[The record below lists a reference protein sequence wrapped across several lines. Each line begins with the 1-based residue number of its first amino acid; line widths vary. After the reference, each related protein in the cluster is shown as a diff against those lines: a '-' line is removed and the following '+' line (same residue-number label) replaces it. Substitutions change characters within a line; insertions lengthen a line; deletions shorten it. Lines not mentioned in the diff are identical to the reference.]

1 MTNNFL
7 AALPQLWAIRPE
19 ALTAFVEDLRLMAAD
34 ARSRDGSA
42 APAGKPYSMDGP
54 VAVIPVEGVL
64 TKKGLSFF
72 GFQLAPGMRDLSA
85 ALRRA
90 AADRSVKAILLDV
103 DSPGGTVDGIEE
115 LAEAVAETGRA
126 KPLYAFAD
134 GLMASA
140 GYWLSC
146 GAREIAAP
154 ASAEVG
160 SIGVVM
166 MHREYSKALDEAG
179 VTYNIIAAGHYK
191 AAGNTVEPL
200 TDEMRAYLQSG
211 VDDTYELFLQ
221 AVERGRNVSR
231 EKALAMADGKIFT
244 GGEALKAGLID
255 RVCSRGDFINHIK
268 EGLDMTLAELREQHP
283 EAVAALRA
291 ELEKE
296 HAAQAA
302 SAADAARSEGAS
314 AELDRVLS
322 LAACLLGEQSAETL
336 RNLAASGIKPE
347 QAKAMQKAF
356 AALVGK
362 EAQKDSMENK
372 LNALR
377 AAHDNAPANPLAGL
391 EQDAAKPGFE
401 EMVAARMEKDGCT
414 RGEAIRRVSIDHPE
428 EHKAWLDAAQN
439 KGGTR

>member
-1 MTNNFL
+1 MKMSSNFL
-7 AALPQLWAIRPE
+7 AVLPQLWAIRPE
-19 ALTAFVEDLRLMAAD
+19 ALTAFVEELRMQPAE
-34 ARSRDGSA
+34 ARNREGNSA
-42 APAGKPYSMDGP
+42 ATGKPYSMDGP

-64 TKKGLSFF
+64 TKRGLSFF
-72 GFQLAPGMRDLSA
+72 GYQLAPGMRDVAA
-85 ALRRA
+85 ALRSA
-90 AADRSVKAILLDV
+90 CADRGVKAILLDV

-115 LAEAVAETGRA
+115 LAEVVAEAGSA

-140 GYWLSC
+140 AYWLSC
-146 GAREIAAP
+146 NAREIAAP
-154 ASAEVG
+154 ATAEVG

-166 MHREYSKALDEAG
+166 MHREYSRALEGAG
-179 VTYNIIAAGHYK
+179 IKCNIIAAGHYK
-191 AAGNTVEPL
+191 AAGNMVEPL
-200 TDEMRAYLQSG
+200 SEEMRAYLQSG
-211 VDDTYELFLQ
+211 IDDTYELFLQ

-231 EKALAMADGKIFT
+231 EKALAMADGRIFT

-268 EGLDMTLAELREQHP
+268 EGLNMTLAELREQHP

-291 ELEKE
+291 ELEQE
-296 HAAQAA
+296 HA
-302 SAADAARSEGAS
+302 SAADAARAEGAS
-314 AELDRVLS
+314 AELERVLS

-362 EAQKDSMENK
+362 EAQKDSMQDK

-377 AAHDNAPANPLAGL
+377 SAHDNAPATPLPGL

-401 EMVAARMEKDGCT
+401 ELVKARMEKEGCS
-414 RGEAIRRVSIDHPE
+414 RGEAIRRVSIEHPE
-428 EHKAWLDAAQN
+428 EHKAWLDAAQ

>member
-1 MTNNFL
+1 MSSNFL

-19 ALTAFVEDLRLMAAD
+19 ALTAFVEELRLQPAEARNREGRPAA
-34 ARSRDGSA
+34 A
-42 APAGKPYSMDGP
+42 AGKPYSMDGP

-64 TKKGLSFF
+64 TKRGLSFW
-72 GFQLAPGMRDLSA
+72 GYQLAPGMRDVAA
-85 ALRRA
+85 ALRSA
-90 AADRSVKAILLDV
+90 CADRGVKAILLDV

-115 LAEAVAETGRA
+115 LAEAGNA

-140 GYWLSC
+140 AYWLSC
-146 GAREIAAP
+146 NAREIAAP
-154 ASAEVG
+154 ATAEVG

-166 MHREYSKALDEAG
+166 MHREYSKALEGAG
-179 VTYNIIAAGHYK
+179 IKCNIIAAGHYK
-191 AAGNTVEPL
+191 AAGNMVEPL
-200 TDEMRAYLQSG
+200 SEEMRAYLQSG
-211 VDDTYELFLQ
+211 IDDTYELFLQ

-231 EKALAMADGKIFT
+231 EKALAMADGKMFT
-244 GGEALKAGLID
+244 GTEALKTGLVD
-255 RVCSRGDFINHIK
+255 RVCSREAFITHIK

-291 ELEKE
+291 ELEQE

-302 SAADAARSEGAS
+302 SAADAARAEGAS
-314 AELDRVLS
+314 AELERMLS
-322 LAACLLGEQSAETL
+322 LATCLLGEQSAETL
-336 RNLAASGIKPE
+336 RDLAASGIRPE

-362 EAQKDSMENK
+362 EAQKDSMEDK

-377 AAHDNAPANPLAGL
+377 SAHDNAPATPLAEL
-391 EQDAAKPGFE
+391 EQDAAKPRFE
-401 EMVAARMEKDGCT
+401 TLVKARMEKDSCS
-414 RGEAIRRVSIDHPE
+414 RGEAIRSVSIDHPE
-428 EHKAWLDAAQN
+428 EHKAWLDAAQ

>member
-1 MTNNFL
+1 MSSNFL

-19 ALTAFVEDLRLMAAD
+19 ALTAFVEELRLQPAEARNREGRPAA
-34 ARSRDGSA
+34 
-42 APAGKPYSMDGP
+42 AGKPYSMDGP

-64 TKKGLSFF
+64 TKRGLSFW
-72 GFQLAPGMRDLSA
+72 GYQLAPGMRDVAA
-85 ALRRA
+85 ALRSA
-90 AADRSVKAILLDV
+90 CADRGVKAILLDV

-115 LAEAVAETGRA
+115 LAEVVAEAGSA

-140 GYWLSC
+140 AYWLSC
-146 GAREIAAP
+146 NAREIAAP
-154 ASAEVG
+154 ATAEVG

-166 MHREYSKALDEAG
+166 MHREYSKALEGAG
-179 VTYNIIAAGHYK
+179 ITCNIIAAGHYK
-191 AAGNTVEPL
+191 AAGNMVEPL
-200 TDEMRAYLQSG
+200 SEEMRAY
-211 VDDTYELFLQ
+211 
-221 AVERGRNVSR
+221 
-231 EKALAMADGKIFT
+231 KT
-244 GGEALKAGLID
+244 GLVD
-255 RVCSRGDFINHIK
+255 RVCSREAFITHIK

-291 ELEKE
+291 ELEQE

-302 SAADAARSEGAS
+302 SAADAARAEGAS
-314 AELDRVLS
+314 AELERMLS

-336 RNLAASGIKPE
+336 RDLAASGIRPE

-362 EAQKDSMENK
+362 EAQKDSMQDK
-372 LNALR
+372 LDALR
-377 AAHDNAPANPLAGL
+377 SAHDNAPATPLAGL

-401 EMVAARMEKDGCT
+401 ALVKARMEKEGCS
-414 RGEAIRRVSIDHPE
+414 RGEAIRSVSIDHPE
-428 EHKAWLDAAQN
+428 EHKAWLDAAQ

>member
-34 ARSRDGSA
+34 ARSRDGNA
-42 APAGKPYSMDGP
+42 APARKPYSMDGP

-72 GFQLAPGMRDLSA
+72 GIQLAPGMRDLVA

-154 ASAEVG
+154 ATAEVG

-211 VDDTYELFLQ
+211 VDDTYEQFLQ

-268 EGLDMTLAELREQHP
+268 EGLDMTLVELREQHP

-291 ELEKE
+291 ELEQD

-302 SAADAARSEGAS
+302 SAADAARAEGAS
-314 AELDRVLS
+314 AELERVLS

-356 AALVGK
+356 AELVGK
-362 EAQKDSMENK
+362 EAQRDSMEEK
-372 LNALR
+372 LKALR
-377 AAHDNAPANPLAGL
+377 AVHDNAPANPLAGL
-391 EQDAAKPGFE
+391 ERDAAKPGFE
-401 EMVAARMEKDGCT
+401 EMVAARMEKDGCS
-414 RGEAIRRVSIDHPE
+414 RGEAIRCVSIDHPE

>member
-1 MTNNFL
+1 MSSNFL
-7 AALPQLWAIRPE
+7 AVLPQLWAIRPE
-19 ALTAFVEDLRLMAAD
+19 ALTAFVEELRMQPAE
-34 ARSRDGSA
+34 ARNREGNSA
-42 APAGKPYSMDGP
+42 ATGKPYSMDGP

-64 TKKGLSFF
+64 TKRGLSFF
-72 GFQLAPGMRDLSA
+72 GYQLAPGMRDVAA
-85 ALRRA
+85 ALRSA
-90 AADRSVKAILLDV
+90 CADRGVKAILLDV

-115 LAEAVAETGRA
+115 LAEVVAEAGSA

-140 GYWLSC
+140 AYWLSC
-146 GAREIAAP
+146 NAREIAAP
-154 ASAEVG
+154 ATAEVG

-166 MHREYSKALDEAG
+166 MHREYSRALEGAG
-179 VTYNIIAAGHYK
+179 IKCNIIAAGHYK
-191 AAGNTVEPL
+191 AAGNMVEPL
-200 TDEMRAYLQSG
+200 SEEMRAYLQSG
-211 VDDTYELFLQ
+211 IDDTYELFLQ

-231 EKALAMADGKIFT
+231 EKALAMADGRIFT

-268 EGLDMTLAELREQHP
+268 EGLNMTLAELREQHP

-291 ELEKE
+291 ELEQE
-296 HAAQAA
+296 HA
-302 SAADAARSEGAS
+302 SAADAARAEGAS
-314 AELDRVLS
+314 AELERVLS

-362 EAQKDSMENK
+362 EAQKDSMQDK

-377 AAHDNAPANPLAGL
+377 SAHDNAPATPLPGL

-401 EMVAARMEKDGCT
+401 ELVKARMEKEGCS
-414 RGEAIRRVSIDHPE
+414 RGEAIRRVSIEHPE
-428 EHKAWLDAAQN
+428 EHKAWLDAAQ